1 MKMCTSGKHSNW
13 SVRGDTIHPG
23 DAFACNGIRKR
34 ERERLLIFCSNC
46 SLQAVV
52 RFTVSAFF

>member
-34 ERERLLIFCSNC
+34 ERETAYF
-46 SLQAVV
+46 LQ
-52 RFTVSAFF
+52 